1 MSQIEANVA
10 GCASPR
16 ERTPGSFLW
25 MKIALLGVLI
35 SFLYYQILGR
45 LVVDWWTDPNFSHGF
60 LVPAFSALVAWQNR
74 KRLAAQEIKPS
85 WIGLWLIAGSLLI
98 LIVGVLGA
106 ELFLSRS
113 SLVFL
118 LAGLII
124 YFLGWG
130 HFRILLFPWAFLFFM
145 IPIPVII
152 FNQAAFPL
160 QFLAAQLASSL
171 VALVGVPV
179 LRDGN
184 IIQLPGMTLEVAQA
198 CSGIRSLMSLGALA
212 VIFGYFM
219 EVRNLPRVLLAVASI
234 PIAVAANGLRIMGTG
249 LLGYYWDPVEA
260 EGFFHK
266 FSGWVIFVISLAM
279 LFAFQA
285 LLRWL
290 GNRGSRLKGS

>member
-1 MSQIEANVA
+1 
-10 GCASPR
+10 
-16 ERTPGSFLW
+16 

-98 LIVGVLGA
+98 LIAGVLGA

-130 HFRILLFPWAFLFFM
+130 HFRILLFPSSSW
-145 IPIPVII
+145 PPSSPV
-152 FNQAAFPL
+152 PSWHL
-160 QFLAAQLASSL
+160 LASL
-171 VALVGVPV
+171 
-179 LRDGN
+179 
-184 IIQLPGMTLEVAQA
+184 
-198 CSGIRSLMSLGALA
+198 CS
-212 VIFGYFM
+212 
-219 EVRNLPRVLLAVASI
+219 E
-234 PIAVAANGLRIMGTG
+234 MGT
-249 LLGYYWDPVEA
+249 
-260 EGFFHK
+260 
-266 FSGWVIFVISLAM
+266 
-279 LFAFQA
+279 LFNCRA
-285 LLRWL
+285 
-290 GNRGSRLKGS
+290 